1 MDHVKVIVFDA
12 NETLLDLS
20 ALDPLFA
27 RAFGDPGTR
36 ALWFTQ
42 LLQLFLT
49 ATVIDAYQPFDVLGD
64 AALDVV
70 ATQRGRALAAHDRAA
85 IREALLALP
94 PHPDVRPAP
103 RPAPGREAAAGGAH
117 QLHREVRE
125 GPDAAR
131 RSHGLLRRHPVGGRG
146 QWCGFRRKA
155 ITRFAPSRSPVSPEA
170 DHRFRSKAITRFAE
184 GDQDV
189 GG

>member
-70 ATQRGRALAAHDRAA
+70 ATSAVGRWRPTTAPRFARRCSRCRRTRTCARRLDRLRAA
-85 IREALLALP
+85 KLRLAVLTNSTEKSAKAQMR
-94 PHPDVRPAP
+94 HAGLTDYFDAILSADAVR
-103 RPAPGREAAAGGAH
+103 
-117 QLHREVRE
+117 
-125 GPDAAR
+125 
-131 RSHGLLRRHPVGGRG
+131 
-146 QWCGFRRKA
+146 CGFRPKA

-170 DHRFRSKAITRFAE
+170 DHSFRSKAITRFAE
-184 GDQDV
+184 GDPDV